1 MLSAIP
7 GTSFYSC
14 IFRAFGDWHP
24 LRLPQDGAGRT
35 WGISNE
41 TITWITGKGRQKQP
55 QANSWIS
62 THLVSSIWPMFIF
75 CWLQMV
81 TVYFLSSNTSVPTW
95 SADFKSS
102 QRHQPESKEEERNC
116 ASDNRHLCTK
126 ASNGSPLLSKWYEE
140 QSSWVVGTSWYMNKI
155 TNKYYIYIFGERER
169 EIKASCKAA
178 SQSWCVL
185 QHLQTDVYSKLCR
198 FVCLI
203 GTMNSLWT
211 VQYFADMLAFWFLLF
226 RHWLSP
232 KCYKCVVLQCLQNK
246 SLLKQR
252 PLFSDQ
258 ISQKKQKNRINQ
270 TQLSCC
276 SGLGARNVLRSSGLT
291 PHWGSPCNLALASLH
306 DT

>member
-169 EIKASCKAA
+169 ERLKLLVKLPRK
-178 SQSWCVL
+178 V
-185 QHLQTDVYSKLCR
+185 DVSFNISKLMSILNSAALCVWLEPWTLCGLCSILLTCWPSDS
-198 FVCLI
+198 FFFATDSAQNATSALYCNVCK
-203 GTMNSLWT
+203 TSL
-211 VQYFADMLAFWFLLF
+211 Y
-226 RHWLSP
+226 
-232 KCYKCVVLQCLQNK
+232 
-246 SLLKQR
+246 
-252 PLFSDQ
+252 
-258 ISQKKQKNRINQ
+258 
-270 TQLSCC
+270 
-276 SGLGARNVLRSSGLT
+276 
-291 PHWGSPCNLALASLH
+291 
-306 DT
+306 

>member
-1 MLSAIP
+1 MSLLHRLPWTEQAMQVLAKSKTHTQHHINHLNLTPCHTIRITKGGMRNMLSSIP

-24 LRLPQDGAGRT
+24 LRIPQDGAGRT

-62 THLVSSIWPMFIF
+62 THLVSSTWPMFIF

-81 TVYFLSSNTSVPTW
+81 TVYFLSSNTYVPTW

-102 QRHQPESKEEERNC
+102 QRHQPESKAEERNC

-140 QSSWVVGTSWYMNKI
+140 QSSWVVGTSWYINKTI
-155 TNKYYIYIFGERER
+155 NKYVYIYIEW

-178 SQSWCVL
+178 S
-185 QHLQTDVYSKLCR
+185 
-198 FVCLI
+198 
-203 GTMNSLWT
+203 
-211 VQYFADMLAFWFLLF
+211 
-226 RHWLSP
+226 
-232 KCYKCVVLQCLQNK
+232 
-246 SLLKQR
+246 
-252 PLFSDQ
+252 
-258 ISQKKQKNRINQ
+258 
-270 TQLSCC
+270 
-276 SGLGARNVLRSSGLT
+276 
-291 PHWGSPCNLALASLH
+291 
-306 DT
+306 

>member
-102 QRHQPESKEEERNC
+102 QRHQPESKAEERNC

-155 TNKYYIYIFGERER
+155 TNKYIYIYLERER
-169 EIKASCKAA
+169 ER
-178 SQSWCVL
+178 
-185 QHLQTDVYSKLCR
+185 D
-198 FVCLI
+198 
-203 GTMNSLWT
+203 
-211 VQYFADMLAFWFLLF
+211 
-226 RHWLSP
+226 
-232 KCYKCVVLQCLQNK
+232 
-246 SLLKQR
+246 
-252 PLFSDQ
+252 
-258 ISQKKQKNRINQ
+258 
-270 TQLSCC
+270 
-276 SGLGARNVLRSSGLT
+276 
-291 PHWGSPCNLALASLH
+291 
-306 DT
+306 